1 MWQNDNKV
9 KEGLSKDVT
18 SKLRPGWM
26 QEPQCLETKQGPS
39 RWRDQKAQRSE
50 AGKKMVGQRG
60 DRDGGRMWAQRRA
73 PVRSGGKASR
83 SQQTVGHGPNLFHW
97 LFLFKLKK
105 FY

>member
-39 RWRDQKAQRSE
+39 RWRDQKVQRSE

-60 DRDGGRMWAQRRA
+60 DRDGGRMWAQRRGPGEA
-73 PVRSGGKASR
+73 QGKG
-83 SQQTVGHGPNLFHW
+83 QQEPANCGPWAKSVPLTVSF
-97 LFLFKLKK
+97 
-105 FY
+105 